1 MEDVYVYDQEQ
12 YNDIRRYLNE
22 ISSIAGRI
30 YKYYHNMTK
39 SVFTRWYRHPRT
51 NTKCIVDDD
60 LNQVQK
66 EYNNL
71 FGKYHYLK
79 EKYVNEE
86 IQEVP
91 DFIKNAHSMK
101 EGGLFLSDGIG
112 SFLLLHGFT
121 RLMQSKLERDN
132 KIQRGLGLKEELA
145 VTQGSIKILLD
156 KPKIDS
162 IQFHLIMETIAKF
175 IYTSL
180 SAIVRKY
187 NKYIGSN
194 FLDCVKIDKNNSF
207 IIAEGGNIRRF
218 GVKKETKPVVK
229 KVKKE
234 TKPAVKK
241 VKKETKPVVKN
252 VKKETKPVK
261 NIPVVKKYRKGL
273 GLTLTKPVKM

>member
-132 KIQRGLGLKEELA
+132 QYKIQRGLGLKEELA

-156 KPKIDS
+156 EPKIDS
-162 IQFHLIMETIAKF
+162 TQFHLIMETIAKF

-234 TKPAVKK
+234 TKPVVKKVKETKPVVSKTKPVVKK
-241 VKKETKPVVKN
+241 VKKETKPAK
-252 VKKETKPVK
+252 
-261 NIPVVKKYRKGL
+261 PVVKK
-273 GLTLTKPVKM
+273 VKTGK